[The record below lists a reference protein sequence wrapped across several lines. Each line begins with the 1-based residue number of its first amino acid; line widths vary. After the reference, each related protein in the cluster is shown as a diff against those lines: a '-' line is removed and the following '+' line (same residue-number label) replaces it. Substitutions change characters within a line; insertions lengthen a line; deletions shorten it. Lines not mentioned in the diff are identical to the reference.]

1 MEIKL
6 NIYNK
11 KEIVKTYTT
20 NSYDIQFGTVED
32 LINLIDLDKL
42 KSDDDFELIKMV
54 GIIVNDGFDIV
65 KQLLKDMFEG
75 LTDEELRCTKVSEV
89 ISALSEPIKF
99 VIKRLYKGGNSK
111 NE

>member
-75 LTDEELRCTKVSEV
+75 LTDEELRCTKVSEI

>member
-32 LINLIDLDKL
+32 LINLIDLDIL
-42 KSDDDFELIKMV
+42 KSNDDFELIKMV
-54 GIIVNDGFDIV
+54 GIIVSDGFDIV

-75 LTDEELRCTKVSEV
+75 LTDEELRYTKVSE
-89 ISALSEPIKF
+89 IIRALSEPIKL
-99 VIKRLYKGGNSK
+99 VIKKLYKGENSK